1 MISSLLHVQ
10 FMFKIGYRNLENDQ
24 NLEISEKLRALSF
37 SEISKFWS
45 FSYVWIIVT
54 SNGWKSNIYP
64 FIKDM
69 VFHKVTS
76 GKATFWS
83 KGKFQVVHRFF
94 WIFIFSRSISFLLI
108 KTKLQSYVFRS
119 IFSYYLVWGKKQS
132 NCNNSI
138 TMVLIG
144 EYTFSIFLAHWL

>member
-76 GKATFWS
+76 GKATFGL
-83 KGKFQVVHRFF
+83 KA
-94 WIFIFSRSISFLLI
+94 SF
-108 KTKLQSYVFRS
+108 K
-119 IFSYYLVWGKKQS
+119 
-132 NCNNSI
+132 
-138 TMVLIG
+138 
-144 EYTFSIFLAHWL
+144 